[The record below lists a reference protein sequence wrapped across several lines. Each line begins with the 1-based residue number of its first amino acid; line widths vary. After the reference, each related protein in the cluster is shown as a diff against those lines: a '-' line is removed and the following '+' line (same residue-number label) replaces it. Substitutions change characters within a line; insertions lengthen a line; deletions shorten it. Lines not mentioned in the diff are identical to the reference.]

1 MQSSGGERGQLI
13 VVAALLIAVLFVGL
27 ALVLNGAIYAENLA
41 SRGDSST
48 AETMATE
55 RLTEDRLGRMVDAAN
70 YDLEETA
77 GYDDRRSHVRANAS
91 DWDQL
96 VGDREANRGN
106 AYVAEVEAMTNGTR
120 VNQSEPDHFDP
131 ANQDL
136 LGADPLDLGEDT
148 DWKIAND
155 SEVRAFEMTVQRDSL
170 KQVDPDL
177 FTTIEDLLDTV
188 LTGSDVFWTQFE
200 DGDSTYRMYLLND
213 SDNAS
218 VAAVVTEYHGIDE
231 VGDKIEERLGVC
243 SAEAPDPSDNVTVR
257 ITEAELEGADGV
269 TDCPSLETVDDG
281 RQALYYAGTDN
292 VYGTYSFIV
301 DRPEDEFREALRD
314 DYDTLIGE
322 TLETLLGGLTEDDIY
337 YDDPA
342 NGDPYTTTALYDVT
356 VETTYRD
363 GRVTFTRNVSY
374 PPTAR

>member
-1 MQSSGGERGQLI
+1 MEPSGGERGQLI

-48 AETMATE
+48 AEAIATE
-55 RLTEDRLGRMVDAAN
+55 RLTEDRLGQMVDAAN
-70 YDLEETA
+70 HELEETA
-77 GYDDRRSHVRANAS
+77 SYEDRRSHVRENAS
-91 DWDQL
+91 AWDQL

-120 VNQSEPDHFDP
+120 VNQSTPDNFDP
-131 ANQDL
+131 ADPDL
-136 LGADPLDLGEDT
+136 LGADPLDLGEET
-148 DWKIAND
+148 DWKIASD

-170 KQVDPDL
+170 KQADPDL
-177 FTTIEDLLDTV
+177 YSTIENLLDTV

-200 DGDSTYRMYLLND
+200 DGDSTYRTYLLND

-231 VGDKIEERLGVC
+231 DGNKIEELLGVC

-269 TDCPSLETVDDG
+269 TDCPSMETVDDG
-281 RQALYYAGTDN
+281 RQDLYYAGTDN
-292 VYGTYSFIV
+292 VYGTYSFIA
-301 DRPEDEFREALRD
+301 DRPEDEFRAALKD
-314 DYDTLIGE
+314 DYDPLINE
-322 TLETLLGGLTEDDIY
+322 TLDTLLGGFSEDDIY

-356 VETTYRD
+356 VRTTYRD

-374 PPTAR
+374 PPTTR